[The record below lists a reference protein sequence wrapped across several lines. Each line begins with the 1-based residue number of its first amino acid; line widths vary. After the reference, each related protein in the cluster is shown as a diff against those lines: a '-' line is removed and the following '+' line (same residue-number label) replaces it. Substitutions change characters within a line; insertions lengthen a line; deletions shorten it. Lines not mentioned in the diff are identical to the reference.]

1 MKFTQILPG
10 QEAAIEQLSALATPI
25 VKEHFDPI
33 IGPAQN
39 DYMIEKFQSVP
50 ALREQLAQGYQY
62 YFVEGDGGEQLGFL
76 AFYPRGNELYLS
88 KFYLKKEQRG
98 RGYAREMLAF
108 VVGKAREGGL
118 SAVTLNV
125 NRHNDA
131 IYVYEIMGFVKTG
144 QVKNDIGGGFYMDD
158 FVYSLP
164 VEG

>member
-1 MKFTQILPG
+1 MIFTQILSG
-10 QEAAIEQLSALATPI
+10 QDAAIGQLSALATGI

-62 YFVEGDGGEQLGFL
+62 YFVEGDGGERLGFL

-108 VVGKAREGGL
+108 VVDKAREGGL

-125 NRHNDA
+125 NRHNNA

-144 QVKNDIGGGFYMDD
+144 EVKNDIGGGFYMDD
-158 FVYSLP
+158 FVYTLP

>member
-1 MKFTQILPG
+1 MKFTPVLPG
-10 QEAAIEQLSALATPI
+10 QDAAIEQLSVLATSI
-25 VKEHFDPI
+25 IKEHFDPI

-39 DYMIEKFQSVP
+39 DYMLEKFQSVP

-62 YFVEGDGGEQLGFL
+62 YFVERDNGERLGFL

-108 VVGKAREGGL
+108 VVEKAQAGGL

-131 IYVYEIMGFVKTG
+131 INAYEKMGFMKTG

-158 FVYSLP
+158 FVYALP

>member
-1 MKFTQILPG
+1 MKFTQVLSG

-62 YFVEGDGGEQLGFL
+62 YFVEDDEGERMGFL
-76 AFYPRGNELYLS
+76 AFYPRGKELYLS
-88 KFYLKKEQRG
+88 KFYLKKERRG

-108 VVGKAREGGL
+108 VVDRARESGL

-131 IYVYEIMGFVKTG
+131 IAAYERMGFVQTG

-158 FVYSLP
+158 FVYALP